1 MAKSAK
7 KIEKIQVIL
16 YSGKMEKLN
25 KQLGVVTL
33 FSIASGAMISSGLF
47 VLPSIAYANAGV
59 SVILCYLMASVLM
72 VPAMLSKC
80 ELSTAMPKSGGTYF
94 YVNRSFGPLLGTFAG
109 FTNWLSLSLKSAFAL
124 IGIGVFI
131 EPLLRMVL
139 PEHLL
144 VHQDWIIKFIALFFT
159 VVFTITNLL
168 SLKDS
173 GKLQNVL
180 VFLLLAI
187 LIIYIGSAF
196 PFIKFEHFSPLFP
209 EDKKLSDFFS
219 TVGLIFISYGGL
231 TNIAS
236 VAAEVK
242 NPGRSIPKSMIASFF
257 VVSTLYVLSVFA
269 TIGLLNHDKL
279 INTLTPL
286 SSGAQVYAG
295 EIGWAILALGAATAF
310 ITTANAGIMAASRNP
325 YAMAQDKLIPSFFA
339 KVSKKSNTPVNSI
352 LLTSVF
358 MLISILFLDTQGLAK
373 VASTMMLLLYI
384 LDCFSLII
392 MRFSGIDSY
401 RPQFKSPLF
410 PILQILGIGCYS
422 FLIFEMGWL
431 PVTITF
437 VFLLLSAM
445 QYFFYSRKH
454 GNKESGLVHIVEKI
468 TNKKLK
474 VKKGRLSD
482 ELREI
487 LFERDEIIQDRFDAL
502 IEQSTIIDLDKE
514 HPHINTKEELFK
526 ILGSSIAKDLNLPPH
541 TIEEL
546 LLEREKESSTN
557 ISEGLAIPH
566 ILFEGENQFN
576 ITVVRS
582 KKGIQFRK
590 HHPPVH
596 IIFALAGSK
605 DERNFHLKC
614 LMSIAQIVGEEDFKE
629 SWATVHGVT
638 ELRNLIRLAKR
649 VRI

>member
-1 MAKSAK
+1 
-7 KIEKIQVIL
+7 
-16 YSGKMEKLN
+16 MEKLN
-25 KQLGVVTL
+25 KQLGVLTL

-59 SVILCYLMASVLM
+59 SVIFCYLIASILM

-131 EPLLRMVL
+131 EPLLHMVL
-139 PEHLL
+139 PQDIL
-144 VHQDWIIKFIALFFT
+144 VHQAQIIKLVALFFT
-159 VVFTITNLL
+159 LVFTITNLL

-173 GKLQNVL
+173 GKLQNIL
-180 VFLLLAI
+180 VFILLGI
-187 LIIYIGSAF
+187 LIIYIISAF
-196 PFIKFEHFSPLFP
+196 PFMEFEHFSPIFP
-209 EDKKLSDFFS
+209 ENKEISDFFS

-242 NPGRSIPKSMIASFF
+242 NPGKSIPKSMIASFF
-257 VVSTLYVLSVFA
+257 VVSTLYVLSVFV
-269 TIGLLNHDKL
+269 TIGLLNNEQL
-279 INTLTPL
+279 IKTLTPL
-286 SSGAQVYAG
+286 SSGAKVYAG
-295 EIGWAILALGAATAF
+295 EVGWAILAIGAATAF

-325 YAMAQDKLIPSFFA
+325 YAMAQDKLIPSFFG
-339 KVSKKSNTPVNSI
+339 KVSKKSNTPVNAI
-352 LLTSVF
+352 LLTSAF
-358 MLISILFLDTQGLAK
+358 MIISILFLDTQGLAK

-431 PVTITF
+431 PITITL
-437 VFLLLSAM
+437 VFLLLSAL

-454 GNKESGLVHIVEKI
+454 GNKESGLVHLVEKI

-474 VKKGRLSD
+474 VKKGKLSD

-487 LFERDEIIQDRFDAL
+487 LFERDEIIQDRFDSL

-514 HPHINTKEELFK
+514 YPNINNREQLFK
-526 ILGSSIAKDLNLPPH
+526 ILGSAIATDLKLDPK
-541 TIEEL
+541 IVEEL

-557 ISEGLAIPH
+557 ISDGLAIPH
-566 ILFEGENQFN
+566 ILFDGSNQFN
-576 ITVVRS
+576 ITVIRS
-582 KKGIQFRK
+582 KRGIQFRK

-614 LMSIAQIVGEEDFKE
+614 LMSIAQIVNDEDFKG
-629 SWATVHGVT
+629 SWMSVHGVT

-649 VRI
+649 VRV

>member
-1 MAKSAK
+1 
-7 KIEKIQVIL
+7 
-16 YSGKMEKLN
+16 MEKLN
-25 KQLGVVTL
+25 KQLGVLTL

-59 SVILCYLMASVLM
+59 SVIFCYLIASILM

-131 EPLLRMVL
+131 EPLLHMVL
-139 PEHLL
+139 PQDILA
-144 VHQDWIIKFIALFFT
+144 HQAQIIKLVALFFT
-159 VVFTITNLL
+159 LVFTITNLL

-173 GKLQNVL
+173 GKLQNIL
-180 VFLLLAI
+180 VFILLGI
-187 LIIYIGSAF
+187 LIIYIISAF
-196 PFIKFEHFSPLFP
+196 PFMEFEHFSPIFP
-209 EDKKLSDFFS
+209 ENKEISDFFS

-242 NPGRSIPKSMIASFF
+242 NPGKSIPKSMIASFF
-257 VVSTLYVLSVFA
+257 VVSTLYVLSVFV
-269 TIGLLNHDKL
+269 TIGLLNNEQL
-279 INTLTPL
+279 IKTLTPL
-286 SSGAQVYAG
+286 SSGAKVYAG
-295 EIGWAILALGAATAF
+295 EVGWAILAIGAATAF

-325 YAMAQDKLIPSFFA
+325 YAMAQDKLIPSFLG
-339 KVSKKSNTPVNSI
+339 KVSKKSNTPVNAI
-352 LLTSVF
+352 LLTSAF
-358 MLISILFLDTQGLAK
+358 MIISILFLDTQGLAK

-431 PVTITF
+431 PITITL
-437 VFLLLSAM
+437 VFLLLSAL

-454 GNKESGLVHIVEKI
+454 GNKESGLVHLVEKI

-474 VKKGRLSD
+474 VKKGKLSD

-487 LFERDEIIQDRFDAL
+487 LFERDEIIQDRFDSL

-514 HPHINTKEELFK
+514 YPNINNREQLFK
-526 ILGSSIAKDLNLPPH
+526 ILGSAIATDLKLDPK
-541 TIEEL
+541 IVEEL

-557 ISEGLAIPH
+557 ISDGLAIPH
-566 ILFEGENQFN
+566 ILFDGSNQFN
-576 ITVVRS
+576 ITVIRS
-582 KKGIQFRK
+582 KRGIQFRK

-614 LMSIAQIVGEEDFKE
+614 LMSIAQIVNDEDFKG
-629 SWATVHGVT
+629 SWMSVHGVT

-649 VRI
+649 VRV